1 MTYNIVY
8 EVRYFNRHGF
18 KYHTKSFDCNHEA
31 ERFFQLNT
39 EIAGKLVDKVQ
50 DTDHGLPT
58 YIDNIA
64 IDDRTGESFATV
76 ASWTHK
82 SHEFPNTWHEF
93 FNG

>member
-58 YIDNIA
+58 YIDWRAVDPANGINETCA
-64 IDDRTGESFATV
+64 F
-76 ASWTHK
+76 WTHK
-82 SHEFPNTWHEF
+82 SHEFPN
-93 FNG
+93 G